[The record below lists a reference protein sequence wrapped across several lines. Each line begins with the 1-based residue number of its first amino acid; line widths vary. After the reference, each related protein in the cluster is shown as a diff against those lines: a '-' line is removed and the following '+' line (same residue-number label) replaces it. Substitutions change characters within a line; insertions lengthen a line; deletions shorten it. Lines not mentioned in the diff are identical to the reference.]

1 MKFIISDI
9 EYLLFLGT
17 LNISSTNNVSNTG
30 TSVKTSPLTAKN
42 AVKDQKIFS
51 SAKPIDPAWL
61 AQTKME
67 TANIVNA
74 NKLLV
79 SLAYICFNNY

>member
-79 SLAYICFNNY
+79 SLAYIRFNNY